1 MVSFVTKFLLFVFN
15 YLINLFF
22 PKVCVGCH
30 TLLLRGETVLCTRC
44 RHELPLTQ
52 YHLDPKNEA
61 VKKFYGKI
69 DIQHA
74 SALLYF
80 NKKGI
85 VQELIHNLK
94 YKGHEEIGTIL
105 GSWYAE
111 DLKGLNLETPFDV
124 VIPVPLHPRKLK
136 KRGYNQVTT
145 FGTTLSKGLNITFD
159 SSLLYRKKYSKTQS
173 KKNLLGRS
181 ENIENIFDV
190 NFSEENHNKHYLIVD
205 DVLTTGATLEACS
218 RALQK
223 IPGVKI
229 SIVCMAMANS

>member
-1 MVSFVTKFLLFVFN
+1 VFN
-15 YLINLFF
+15 FIIDLFF
-22 PKVCVGCH
+22 PKVCSGCRAVLM
-30 TLLLRGETVLCTRC
+30 TNETVLCTNC

-52 YHLDPKNEA
+52 YHLDSNNEA

-69 DIQHA
+69 EVEHV
-74 SALLYF
+74 SAFIYF

-94 YKGHEEIGTIL
+94 YKGHEEIGVIL
-105 GSWYAE
+105 GNWYVE
-111 DLKGLNLETPFDV
+111 DLKELKLETPFDAI
-124 VIPVPLHPRKLK
+124 IPVPLHPRKFK
-136 KRGYNQVTT
+136 ERGYNQVTA
-145 FGTTLSKGLNITFD
+145 FGKALAEGLKIPYN
-159 SSLLYRKKYSKTQS
+159 SSVLYRKKYSKTQS

-190 NFSEENHNKHYLIVD
+190 ISTEENYNKHFLIVD

-218 RALQK
+218 RALLK
-223 IPGVKI
+223 IPGAKI

>member
-1 MVSFVTKFLLFVFN
+1 M
-15 YLINLFF
+15 
-22 PKVCVGCH
+22 
-30 TLLLRGETVLCTRC
+30 
-44 RHELPLTQ
+44 PLTQ
-52 YHLDPKNEA
+52 YHLDAKNEA

-69 DIQHA
+69 EIEHA

-94 YKGHEEIGTIL
+94 YKGQQEIGLIL
-105 GSWYAE
+105 GNWYVE
-111 DLKGLNLETPFDV
+111 DLKELKLKTPFDII
-124 VIPVPLHPRKLK
+124 IPVPLHKRKFRE
-136 KRGYNQVTT
+136 RGYNQVTT
-145 FGTTLSKGLNITFD
+145 FGKALSEGLAITYD
-159 SSLLYRKKYSKTQS
+159 DTVLYRKKYSKTQS
-173 KKNLLGRS
+173 KKNLIGRS

-190 NFSEENHNKHYLIVD
+190 LSTEKYQNKHLLLID

-218 RALQK
+218 RALLK

>member
-1 MVSFVTKFLLFVFN
+1 MFN
-15 YLINLFF
+15 YIIDLFF
-22 PKVCVGCH
+22 PKVCAGCH
-30 TLLLRGETVLCTRC
+30 TILITNETVLCTNC
-44 RHELPLTQ
+44 RHEMPLTQ

-69 DIQHA
+69 NIEHA

-94 YKGHEEIGTIL
+94 YKGHEEIGTVL
-105 GSWYAE
+105 GNWYVE
-111 DLKGLNLETPFDV
+111 DLKELSIETPFDV
-124 VIPVPLHPRKLK
+124 VIPVPLHPK
-136 KRGYNQVTT
+136 KFRERGYNQVTT
-145 FGTTLSKGLNITFD
+145 FGKTLAKGLNIAYNDTV
-159 SSLLYRKKYSKTQS
+159 LYRKKYSKTQS

-181 ENIENIFDV
+181 DNIENIFDV
-190 NFSEENHNKHYLIVD
+190 TFTVENQNKHFLIVD

-218 RALQK
+218 KALLK
-223 IPGVKI
+223 IPGAKI

>member
-1 MVSFVTKFLLFVFN
+1 MFK
-15 YLINLFF
+15 YIINLFF
-22 PKVCVGCH
+22 PKVCAGCH
-30 TLLLRGETVLCTRC
+30 TILITNETVLCTNC
-44 RHELPLTQ
+44 RHEMPLTQ

-69 DIQHA
+69 IIEHA

-94 YKGHEEIGTIL
+94 YKGHEEIGTVL
-105 GSWYAE
+105 GNWYVE
-111 DLKGLNLETPFDV
+111 DLKQLSLETPFDV
-124 VIPVPLHPRKLK
+124 VIPVPLHPK
-136 KRGYNQVTT
+136 KFKERGYNQVTT
-145 FGTTLSKGLNITFD
+145 FGEALSKGLEIPYND
-159 SSLLYRKKYSKTQS
+159 SLLYRKRYSKTQS
-173 KKNLLGRS
+173 KKNLEGRS
-181 ENIENIFDV
+181 DNIENIFDAIATA
-190 NFSEENHNKHYLIVD
+190 ENQNKHFLIVD

-223 IPGVKI
+223 IPGAKI